1 MREEEQRRTSQPS
14 DLDAPD
20 LRLVLDRL
28 HEGFQV
34 VDRNFRYVYLND
46 AAVVH
51 ARREREALLG
61 RSMIEAYPG
70 IDRTP
75 LFDFLRRCQATGER
89 AELQNEF
96 EYPDGQRA
104 LFELRVQPT
113 GGGLA
118 ILSIDITERQQLQA
132 QLRQAQKLEAIGR
145 LASGVAH
152 DFNNLLT
159 VIGGFA
165 DLAKGELPAGAPA
178 AAHLEEALR
187 AVDRAAELTRKLLA
201 LAREAPSR
209 PQGIDLNDLIAGLL
223 QVLPRL
229 VDESCEIATRLAPD
243 LWPIEADPGGLEQL
257 LLNLAVNARDAMPR
271 GGRLRIETSNQTL
284 AEPVRMRWGRPIAA
298 GDYVLLAV
306 TDSGTGIAPEHLERI
321 FDPFFTTKPPG
332 QGTGLGLSV
341 CMGIAEQAG
350 GYINVYSEPGQ
361 GTTFRVYLPR
371 REAGASRPEIRPAGE
386 PRAGDER
393 IAVVEDDPQ
402 LRGLMVSVLGRAG
415 YRVTEVEGGPAA
427 AATLARLARLDL
439 LVTDVVM
446 PGVTGPALAELLRRE
461 RPRLPVLFVSGYP
474 GSAIA
479 ERHLLAEGET
489 LLEKPF
495 GSERLLA
502 AVRALLDG

>member
-1 MREEEQRRTSQPS
+1 VREESPQPPDPPA
-14 DLDAPD
+14 DLDAHA

-34 VDRNFRYVYLND
+34 VDRDFRYVYLND

-51 ARREREALLG
+51 ARKERAALLG
-61 RSMIEAYPG
+61 RTMIETYPG

-75 LFDFLRRCQATGER
+75 LFDVLRRCLATGER

-96 EYPDGQRA
+96 EYPDGQHA
-104 LFELRVQPT
+104 LFELRIQPT

-118 ILSIDITERQQLQA
+118 ILSIDVTERQQLQA

-165 DLAKGELPAGAPA
+165 DLAKGELSAGTPAV
-178 AAHLEEALR
+178 AHLQEALR
-187 AVDRAAELTRKLLA
+187 AVERAAELTRKLLA

-209 PQGIDLNDLIAGLL
+209 PQRVDLNQLIAGLL

-229 VDESCEIATRLAPD
+229 VDESCEIATRLAPE
-243 LWPIEADPGGLEQL
+243 LWPVEADPGGLEQL

-284 AEPVRMRWGRPIAA
+284 VESVRMRWGRPIAP

-306 TDSGTGIAPEHLERI
+306 TDSGTGIAPEHLEKI

-341 CMGIAEQAG
+341 CMGIAAQAG

-371 REAGASRPEIRPAGE
+371 RESGTRRSQTRPAGN
-386 PRAGDER
+386 PRAGNER
-393 IAVVEDDPQ
+393 IAVVEDDAQ
-402 LRGLMVSVLGRAG
+402 LRGLMVSVLTRVG

-427 AATLARLARLDL
+427 SEALARIAGLDL

-446 PGVTGPALAELLRRE
+446 PGVTGPALVELLRRD

-495 GSERLLA
+495 GPERLLT